1 MDTLQN
7 PTGLRFLESLIK
19 LLRNPDEL
27 KNIIA
32 TIHKARDEANEK
44 IAVVGKIADIERFRN
59 EAVALLE
66 EATSTLSNAEQKANV
81 ILQEAGA
88 RADAEQEAQGRADT
102 LIAAYQT
109 KLKALEKREAKS
121 TAREQG
127 VRDDLAQA
135 RTLKD
140 NFAALFN

>member
-7 PTGLRFLESLIK
+7 PTGLRLLESLIK
-19 LLRNPDEL
+19 LLRNSDEL
-27 KNIIA
+27 EKIIA

-66 EATSTLSNAEQKANV
+66 EATSTLSSAEQKAKV

-88 RADAEQEAQGRADT
+88 RAHAEQAAQGRADT
-102 LIAAYQT
+102 LIATYKTQ
-109 KLKALEKREAKS
+109 LEALESREAKV
-121 TAREQG
+121 AEREQEI
-127 VRDDLAQA
+127 RDDLGQA

-140 NFAALFN
+140 NFDALFN

>member
-7 PTGLRFLESLIK
+7 PTGLRFIESLIK
-19 LLRNPDEL
+19 LLRNSDEIEKAL
-27 KNIIA
+27 A
-32 TIHKARDEANEK
+32 TIHKARDEANER

-66 EATSTLSNAEQKANV
+66 EATGTLSNAEKKANA

-88 RADAEQEAQGRADT
+88 RADAEQKAQGRADT
-102 LIAAYQT
+102 LIAGYQT
-109 KLKALEKREAKS
+109 KLKALEKREDEVGK
-121 TAREQG
+121 REQE

-140 NFAALFN
+140 DFSALFN

>member
-1 MDTLQN
+1 MDTLPN

-19 LLRNPDEL
+19 LLRNPDEIEKVL
-27 KNIIA
+27 A

-109 KLKALEKREAKS
+109 KLKALEKREDKV
-121 TAREQG
+121 TAREQEI
-127 VRDDLAQA
+127 RDDLAQA
-135 RTLKD
+135 RTVRD
-140 NFAALFN
+140 NFDALLR

>member
-1 MDTLQN
+1 MDTLPN
-7 PTGLRFLESLIK
+7 PTGLRFIESLIK
-19 LLRNPDEL
+19 LLRNPDKLE
-27 KNIIA
+27 KIIA

-88 RADAEQEAQGRADT
+88 RADAEQAAQGRADT

-109 KLKALEKREAKS
+109 KLKAVEKREAKIA
-121 TAREQG
+121 AREQE

>member
-1 MDTLQN
+1 M
-7 PTGLRFLESLIK
+7 
-19 LLRNPDEL
+19 
-27 KNIIA
+27 
-32 TIHKARDEANEK
+32 
-44 IAVVGKIADIERFRN
+44 VGKIADIERFRN

-66 EATSTLSNAEQKANV
+66 EATSTLSNAEKKANV

-109 KLKALEKREAKS
+109 KLKALEKREAKI
-121 TAREQG
+121 TVREQE

-140 NFAALFN
+140 NFDALFQ

>member
-7 PTGLRFLESLIK
+7 PSGLRLLESLIK
-19 LLRNPDEL
+19 LLRNSDEIE
-27 KNIIA
+27 KVIA

-66 EATSTLSNAEQKANV
+66 EATSTLSNAEQKAKV

-109 KLKALEKREAKS
+109 KLKALEKREAKI
-121 TAREQG
+121 TAREQA

-140 NFAALFN
+140 NFDALFQ